1 MCHSRGFR
9 TAGIQRVA
17 DQVGEIERMGRLR
30 RLLLLA
36 ACLVVMLADLLAAAD
51 LASEEELDR
60 LTALFSDKL
69 REAVSRRDG
78 PVGHA

>member
-1 MCHSRGFR
+1 MGALTFR
-9 TAGIQRVA
+9 EQLTITIINPAVIG
-17 DQVGEIERMGRLR
+17 
-30 RLLLLA
+30 LLLLA

-60 LTALFSDKL
+60 LTALFSDRL